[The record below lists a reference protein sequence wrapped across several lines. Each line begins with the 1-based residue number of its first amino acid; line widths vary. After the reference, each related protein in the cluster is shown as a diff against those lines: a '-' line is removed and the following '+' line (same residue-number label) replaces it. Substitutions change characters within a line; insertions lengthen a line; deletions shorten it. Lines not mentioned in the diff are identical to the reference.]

1 MLKGKTV
8 APLTLGCKVNQYE
21 TDGMIELLKE
31 AGMTA
36 VSFEEKADVYLIN
49 TCSVT
54 NMADKKSRQMIH
66 RAKKLNP
73 DAVVIAAG
81 CYVQAAKDKLMEDDR
96 ISIIIGNNKKKD
108 IVRILEDYLQAGVT
122 DEGMLDISAEKE
134 YEPLTINSTLE
145 HTRAYVKIQDG
156 CNQFCSYCIIPYVR
170 GRIRSRDIASIIEE
184 VERLALTGVREIV
197 LTGIHISSYGK
208 DKENEVGLADVI
220 GAISKIESIKRIRL
234 GSLEPSII
242 TDEFIDRIVDNE
254 KVCPHFHLSLQSGCN
269 TVLKRMNRKYTCEE
283 YFEKCEML
291 RKAFD
296 RPALTTD
303 VIVGFPG
310 ETEEEF
316 RETVDYLTKLNL
328 YEMHIFKFS
337 PRQGTVAAGMKDQ
350 VAPEIKNQRSDVLL
364 ALSERNKQAYE
375 ASFRGENLDVL
386 VEEKVRREGKDG
398 YRGHTER
405 YMDIFVE
412 EECMHRIC
420 GRQTDIINHVVKI
433 PYGVGVE

>member
-8 APLTLGCKVNQYE
+8 APLTLGCKVNQYD

-170 GRIRSRDIASIIEE
+170 GRIRSRDIASIIE
-184 VERLALTGVREIV
+184 
-197 LTGIHISSYGK
+197 
-208 DKENEVGLADVI
+208 
-220 GAISKIESIKRIRL
+220 
-234 GSLEPSII
+234 
-242 TDEFIDRIVDNE
+242 
-254 KVCPHFHLSLQSGCN
+254 
-269 TVLKRMNRKYTCEE
+269 
-283 YFEKCEML
+283 
-291 RKAFD
+291 
-296 RPALTTD
+296 
-303 VIVGFPG
+303 
-310 ETEEEF
+310 
-316 RETVDYLTKLNL
+316 
-328 YEMHIFKFS
+328 
-337 PRQGTVAAGMKDQ
+337 
-350 VAPEIKNQRSDVLL
+350 
-364 ALSERNKQAYE
+364 
-375 ASFRGENLDVL
+375 
-386 VEEKVRREGKDG
+386 
-398 YRGHTER
+398 
-405 YMDIFVE
+405 
-412 EECMHRIC
+412 
-420 GRQTDIINHVVKI
+420 
-433 PYGVGVE
+433 

>member
-220 GAISKIESIKRIRL
+220 DAISKIESIKRIRL

-375 ASFRGENLDVL
+375 ASFRGGNLDVL

>member
-184 VERLALTGVREIV
+184 VERLALT
-197 LTGIHISSYGK
+197 
-208 DKENEVGLADVI
+208 
-220 GAISKIESIKRIRL
+220 
-234 GSLEPSII
+234 
-242 TDEFIDRIVDNE
+242 
-254 KVCPHFHLSLQSGCN
+254 
-269 TVLKRMNRKYTCEE
+269 
-283 YFEKCEML
+283 
-291 RKAFD
+291 
-296 RPALTTD
+296 
-303 VIVGFPG
+303 
-310 ETEEEF
+310 
-316 RETVDYLTKLNL
+316 
-328 YEMHIFKFS
+328 
-337 PRQGTVAAGMKDQ
+337 
-350 VAPEIKNQRSDVLL
+350 
-364 ALSERNKQAYE
+364 
-375 ASFRGENLDVL
+375 
-386 VEEKVRREGKDG
+386 
-398 YRGHTER
+398 
-405 YMDIFVE
+405 
-412 EECMHRIC
+412 
-420 GRQTDIINHVVKI
+420 
-433 PYGVGVE
+433 